1 MKKINEFVALSLI
14 ASAITNLGY
23 AQDFPDE
30 EFSSDVPI
38 DIEGSFERKT
48 EADRVEKLRKKLEK
62 QNEDFVQK
70 KIEDLRYENEQKM
83 ADTLSDAFSGGI
95 KESNPVAVS
104 ESVAPEKP
112 SKSKKF
118 GSEEFLITP
127 SYVMSNYTGD
137 GYNIE
142 SDLGFEVNIEGK
154 VYKNITIGVSVGYD
168 NVSAMDLGSLNNFGY
183 GYGNFGGL
191 FRTLDISMLKAGL
204 NTKAYFGKGRFQP
217 FIGAGISMTRAN
229 LSFDRQN
236 FYDTMYFGM
245 IEGASEVDTTFFSG
259 SLSAGAM
266 VNFTE
271 LVGLSLQGGFSKGF
285 TSNTNQVI
293 SLTNDQYNLRNFSGV
308 LGEGSII
315 DFKAGLVI
323 KF

>member
-1 MKKINEFVALSLI
+1 MKKLNSLLALSLI
-14 ASAITNLGY
+14 ASSLNSVGF
-23 AQDFPDE
+23 AQDFSDE

-83 ADTLSDAFSGGI
+83 ADTLSDAFSGGV
-95 KESNPVAVS
+95 KSETQVESTLPQVS
-104 ESVAPEKP
+104 NTETSN
-112 SKSKKF
+112 KKY
-118 GSEEFLITP
+118 GNEEFLITP
-127 SYVMSNYTGD
+127 SYVLSNYTGD

-142 SDLGFEVNIEGK
+142 SDLGFDVNIEGK

-168 NVSAMDLGSLNNFGY
+168 TVSAMDLGSSNNFGY
-183 GYGNFGGL
+183 GFGNFGGL

-217 FIGAGISMTRAN
+217 FIGAGVSMTRAT

-236 FYDTMYFGM
+236 FYDTMYLGM
-245 IEGASEVDTTFFSG
+245 IEGASEVDSTFFSG
-259 SLSAGAM
+259 SVMAGAM

-271 LVGLSLQGGFSKGF
+271 MVGLSLQGGFSKGF
-285 TSNTNQVI
+285 TSNNNQVV

-308 LGEGSII
+308 LGE
-315 DFKAGLVI
+315 
-323 KF
+323 

>member
-1 MKKINEFVALSLI
+1 MKNINKLLALSFL
-14 ASAITNLGY
+14 ATTLVPTSYG
-23 AQDFPDE
+23 QDFSGE

-48 EADRVEKLRKKLEK
+48 EADRVEKLRQKLEQ

-70 KIEDLRYENEQKM
+70 KIEDLRYESEQKM

-95 KESNPVAVS
+95 KSDAVPAKS
-104 ESVAPEKP
+104 TEELKASPKT
-112 SKSKKF
+112 SKKF
-118 GSEEFLITP
+118 GGEEFLVTP
-127 SYVMSNYTGD
+127 SYVLSNYTGD

-154 VYKNITIGVSVGYD
+154 VYRNLTIGVAIGYD
-168 NVSAMDLGSLNNFGY
+168 SVSAMDLGSSNNYGN

-191 FRTLDISMLKAGL
+191 FRTLDITMLKAGL
-204 NTKAYFGKGRFQP
+204 NTKAYFGHGRFQP
-217 FIGAGISMTRAN
+217 YIGAGISMTRAN

-245 IEGASEVDTTFFSG
+245 LEGASEVDSTFFSG
-259 SLSAGAM
+259 SLIAGAM
-266 VNFTE
+266 VNFTD

-285 TSNTNQVI
+285 SSNNNQVI
-293 SLTNDQYNLRNFSGV
+293 SLTNDQYNLRNFAGI
-308 LGEGSII
+308 LGEGSAI